1 MYNISAMA
9 YLSGTVKMLVIAFL
23 LANAIFWGL
32 YPHSMHCSVAAMM
45 GVKKCPPHWIHV
57 YVMGL
62 GSFILALYIKQG
74 GAGLF

>member
-1 MYNISAMA
+1 MI
-9 YLSGTVKMLVIAFL
+9 
-23 LANAIFWGL
+23 
-32 YPHSMHCSVAAMM
+32 
-45 GVKKCPPHWIHV
+45 GVKQCPAHWIHV

>member
-1 MYNISAMA
+1 MYNIVAMA
-9 YLSGTVKMLVIAFL
+9 YLSGTVKMLLIAFL
-23 LANAIFWGL
+23 LVNAIFWGL
-32 YPHSMHCSVAAMM
+32 YPHSIHCSVAAMM
-45 GVKKCPPHWIHV
+45 GVKKCPAYV

>member
-1 MYNISAMA
+1 MYNIIAMA
-9 YLSGTVKMLVIAFL
+9 YFSGTFKMLLVAFL
-23 LANAIFWGL
+23 LVNAIFWGL
-32 YPHSMHCSVAAMM
+32 YPHSTHCSVSAMM
-45 GVKKCPPHWIHV
+45 GVKNCPAHWIHV